1 MAEIKLIPGGQQDQI
16 PVSAQSLLKNPWV
29 FFQEYRQDTEPG
41 GTITY
46 YNVFSGV
53 ILFQNRIHTD
63 SCEEIREK
71 ANALA
76 INFCANGRFESQFSE
91 NDLGIVEPGDVAV
104 SLYDGEHGTHS
115 ISRFPLGFYDG
126 LSLYVDCDLAMK
138 WLAKN
143 FPCLSINL
151 THLKDQLL
159 KDHWYWVGPAGTR
172 CEHVFRELF
181 ECVSYADKAYIQL
194 KVAELFLLLPLV
206 RSQERTEQYYPMQQ
220 VQLVRHLRD
229 LLISDTTSRT
239 TIEDLAQAHHISV
252 TRFQKIFKKL
262 YGTSIYQYVKQ
273 YRLEQATI
281 ELTNSARSITDIALD
296 AGFSSASKF
305 GESFKKR
312 YGITPTEYRLQ
323 FRDRNGII
331 ELNQNI

>member
-1 MAEIKLIPGGQQDQI
+1 MAEIKLIPGGQQDQT
-16 PVSAQSLLKNPWV
+16 PVSAQSPLKNPWV

-151 THLKDQLL
+151 NHLKDQLL

-239 TIEDLAQAHHISV
+239 TIEDLARAHHISV
-252 TRFQKIFKKL
+252 TRFQKI
-262 YGTSIYQYVKQ
+262 
-273 YRLEQATI
+273 
-281 ELTNSARSITDIALD
+281 
-296 AGFSSASKF
+296 
-305 GESFKKR
+305 
-312 YGITPTEYRLQ
+312 
-323 FRDRNGII
+323 
-331 ELNQNI
+331 

>member
-1 MAEIKLIPGGQQDQI
+1 MAEIKLIPGGQQDQT
-16 PVSAQSLLKNPWV
+16 PVSAQSPLKNPWV

-138 WLAKN
+138 WMAKN
-143 FPCLSINL
+143 FPCLSI
-151 THLKDQLL
+151 K
-159 KDHWYWVGPAGTR
+159 K
-172 CEHVFRELF
+172 
-181 ECVSYADKAYIQL
+181 
-194 KVAELFLLLPLV
+194 
-206 RSQERTEQYYPMQQ
+206 
-220 VQLVRHLRD
+220 
-229 LLISDTTSRT
+229 ISC
-239 TIEDLAQAHHISV
+239 
-252 TRFQKIFKKL
+252 
-262 YGTSIYQYVKQ
+262 
-273 YRLEQATI
+273 
-281 ELTNSARSITDIALD
+281 
-296 AGFSSASKF
+296 
-305 GESFKKR
+305 
-312 YGITPTEYRLQ
+312 
-323 FRDRNGII
+323 
-331 ELNQNI
+331 